1 MPEFRTDDGVRL
13 HYAVQ
18 GEGPLTLIY
27 LHGMGGDIGMWKPLW
42 SVLDRSRFS
51 YVALDFRGHGG
62 SQRMPSTFTAE
73 RLVRDVLQV
82 ADLLAISRFALIG
95 HGLGGKVACRIAA
108 EHPGRVAGV
117 ILMGAVGPN
126 EVPLEQD
133 VVERIVS
140 CGDDVGLVRQYFR
153 SWFKEW
159 PRPEIERWTA
169 NVANTPPWVR
179 RAFCAPVRSPG
190 ARSEEAVVSEVPA
203 IVLAGENDPV
213 YGPAYQHKA
222 VLPALA
228 NARLVTISCGHGLL
242 LERPDEVAGHCK
254 EFFAELK

>member
-13 HYAVQ
+13 RYAVQ
-18 GEGPLTLIY
+18 GEGPLTLFY
-27 LHGMGGDIGMWKPLW
+27 LHGMGGDIGTWKHLW
-42 SVLDRSRFS
+42 SVLDRSKFS
-51 YVALDFRGHGG
+51 HVALDFRGHGG

-73 RLVRDVLQV
+73 RLANDVIQL
-82 ADLLAISRFALIG
+82 ADLLDVRRFALISQG
-95 HGLGGKVACRIAA
+95 FGGKVAYRIAA
-108 EHPGRVAGV
+108 QHPARVAGV

-126 EVPLEQD
+126 EVPLEQE

-159 PRPEIERWTA
+159 PRPELERWTA

-179 RAFCAPVRSPG
+179 RAFCAPSRGAG
-190 ARSEEAVVSEVPA
+190 ARPEEAIVTDVPA
-203 IVLAGENDPV
+203 VVLAGENDPV
-213 YGPAYQHKA
+213 YGPAYQHEA

-242 LERPDEVAGHCK
+242 LECPDEVADHCK
-254 EFFAELK
+254 EFFSQLE